1 MAALWADLG
10 AVFIETR
17 QVGGALMAMPIK
29 TARRDVEGLA
39 RLHHLSWFRTVNCN
53 SVLAQKNRTFLRARK
68 AIQQNMIALEM
79 SLIGLLLN
87 FGLKVGMISRDRFEA
102 HTQELADGN
111 PMLETSTAPML
122 RARASLLQELVGL
135 KKRVR

>member
-1 MAALWADLG
+1 
-10 AVFIETR
+10 
-17 QVGGALMAMPIK
+17 
-29 TARRDVEGLA
+29 
-39 RLHHLSWFRTVNCN
+39 
-53 SVLAQKNRTFLRARK
+53 
-68 AIQQNMIALEM
+68 MIALEM

-87 FGLKVGMISRDRFEA
+87 FGLKVGMISRDRFET
-102 HTQELADGN
+102 HTLELADGN